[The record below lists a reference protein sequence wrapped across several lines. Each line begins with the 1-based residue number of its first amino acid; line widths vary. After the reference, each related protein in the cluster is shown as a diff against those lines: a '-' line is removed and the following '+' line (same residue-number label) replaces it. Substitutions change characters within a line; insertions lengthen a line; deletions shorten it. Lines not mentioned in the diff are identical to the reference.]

1 MTRAGGSSDVWARE
15 GRKFA
20 GAGRGVRGPRG
31 PAGEVAPRAAS
42 GPAPSPA
49 PHSAAASQL
58 GSSPT
63 EPLRPTKFQGAQPS
77 GPAGQQV
84 GSGAAGPA
92 PAGPHLLPAALHQG
106 PAGEGRS
113 FLPPPCWPRH
123 RVTSPRRVVARTRMC
138 AWAAGLPLLSPP
150 PLRRERAGAA
160 RARHHTPL
168 RPLAA
173 PRSAGREGKSP
184 AGARRAGSARSRGRG
199 PRGAREGRARGSP
212 RARSG
217 KVPSGYSRRVLTT
230 QEKNTSYSTCRSL
243 LKCFYQKREVART
256 RQQHEARSVL

>member
-63 EPLRPTKFQGAQPS
+63 EPLRPTKFRGAQPS

-92 PAGPHLLPAALHQG
+92 PAGPHLLPAALHRG

-173 PRSAGREGKSP
+173 PRSAGREGRVRRARAEQGARSP
-184 AGARRAGSARSRGRG
+184 AAAVPG
-199 PRGAREGRARGSP
+199 ERARGGP
-212 RARSG
+212 GAVRARGPERSPPG
-217 KVPSGYSRRVLTT
+217 THNAGEEYLLFYGSVTSDVLLP
-230 QEKNTSYSTCRSL
+230 EKRGCSDATAT
-243 LKCFYQKREVART
+243 
-256 RQQHEARSVL
+256 RSVL